1 MGGARL
7 QDRRDTWIHANAII
21 RHSTGPFRHD
31 AGVAASA
38 RLDRSALSRWCLKR
52 LGWQPEQVLF
62 EAGYL
67 SQVIGVRLANGQD
80 VVVKVRAWQDR
91 LVACGEVQQSLVV
104 SGFPAAQLLVAPKR
118 VGQLGVSAEALV
130 HGGELLAAQEDSAA
144 RFAEALSWL
153 VRAAPDASAVSPLAP
168 SPAWVGWDHAAGK
181 LWPDPDDRDGDL
193 NAHPGDRWLDEI
205 AAAAREQLLA
215 VDRPVT
221 IGHGDWYSQNLRWV
235 ARRLHV
241 VHDWDSV
248 VAQPE
253 VAIAGQAL
261 AVWPGTGAPGEV
273 GTVQQ
278 TERFLAAYEHASGR
292 SWTDRDIRAAWAAGV
307 WTRAFDAKK
316 ASLVGADPGAA
327 LTKADARER
336 CRLAGL

>member
-1 MGGARL
+1 MKARLPIRRAARGGAYTRRMKRGLSARL
-7 QDRRDTWIHANAII
+7 VVPMRRSATRRNALLANTRA
-21 RHSTGPFRHD
+21 RSSTGEEHLDPCQRDHPTFDRCFRHD

-38 RLDRSALSRWCLKR
+38 RLDRPALSRWCLKH
-52 LGWQPEQVLF
+52 LGWRPERVLF

-67 SQVIGVRLANGQD
+67 SQVIGMRLANGQD
-80 VVVKVRAWQDR
+80 VVVKVRAWHDR

-104 SGFPAAQLLVAPKR
+104 SGFPAAQLLVAPKQ

-144 RFAEALSWL
+144 RFAEALSRL

-215 VDRPVT
+215 GRPT
-221 IGHGDWYSQNLRWV
+221 RDHR
-235 ARRLHV
+235 AR
-241 VHDWDSV
+241 
-248 VAQPE
+248 
-253 VAIAGQAL
+253 
-261 AVWPGTGAPGEV
+261 
-273 GTVQQ
+273 
-278 TERFLAAYEHASGR
+278 
-292 SWTDRDIRAAWAAGV
+292 
-307 WTRAFDAKK
+307 
-316 ASLVGADPGAA
+316 
-327 LTKADARER
+327 
-336 CRLAGL
+336 